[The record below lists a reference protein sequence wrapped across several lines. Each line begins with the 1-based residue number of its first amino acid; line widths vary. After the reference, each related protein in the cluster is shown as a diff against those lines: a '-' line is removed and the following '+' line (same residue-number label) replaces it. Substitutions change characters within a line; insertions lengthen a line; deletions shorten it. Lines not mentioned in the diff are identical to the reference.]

1 MRLLALATA
10 GPIASVGL
18 SLPDGSLDVVA
29 LGAGA
34 ERGRG
39 VTPAVHRLLER
50 HGLAARDLEGVVVEV
65 GPGSFTGV
73 RVGVATA
80 KALALGLGVRIVGIC
95 SLDALAWACGPT
107 EDAVLALRDARA
119 GEAYFA
125 IYRPR
130 FAAAPPPPVGPPRP
144 ESPSS
149 PAAPSGTA
157 APSGAAAPS
166 GTAAPSGAMES
177 ARPAPLALGRLCKP
191 TRGTAATIRTFVEE
205 RGLLRVLACGEDAER
220 LAVTLPLAG
229 LLCGV
234 RTPTVGPAD
243 LLSLA
248 VPRFHAGTTDDP
260 DALAPLYLQP
270 STPERRLAE
279 GRAP

>member
-18 SLPDGSLDVVA
+18 SLPDGTLDVVP

-39 VTPAVHRLLER
+39 VTPAVHALLER
-50 HGLAARDLEGVVVEV
+50 HGLAPTDLGGIVVEV

-80 KALALGLGVRIVGIC
+80 KALALGLGVGIVGIG
-95 SLDALAWACGPT
+95 SLDALALACGPT
-107 EDAVLALRDARA
+107 DDAVLALRDARA

-125 IYRPR
+125 IYRPKIV
-130 FAAAPPPPVGPPRP
+130 ATAP
-144 ESPSS
+144 SP
-149 PAAPSGTA
+149 APSGPA
-157 APSGAAAPS
+157 V
-166 GTAAPSGAMES
+166 
-177 ARPAPLALGRLCKP
+177 PAPPATIALGRLCKP
-191 TRGTAATIRTFVEE
+191 TRGTAATIRAFVEE
-205 RGLLRVLACGEDAER
+205 RGLARVLACGEDAER
-220 LAVTLPLAG
+220 LAVTLPLTG

-234 RTPTVGPAD
+234 RTPTVGPRE
-243 LLSLA
+243 LLALA
-248 VPRFHAGTTDDP
+248 APRFHAGTTDDP

>member
-1 MRLLALATA
+1 MRLIALATA

-18 SLPDGSLDVVA
+18 SLRDGSLDVVA

-50 HGLAARDLEGVVVEV
+50 HGLLPKDLDGVVVEV

-80 KALALGLGVRIVGIC
+80 KALALGLGVRIVGVG
-95 SLDALAWACGPT
+95 SLDALALACGPT
-107 EDAVLALRDARA
+107 DDAVLALRDARA
-119 GEAYFA
+119 G
-125 IYRPR
+125 
-130 FAAAPPPPVGPPRP
+130 AAEPARSAPI
-144 ESPSS
+144 
-149 PAAPSGTA
+149 
-157 APSGAAAPS
+157 
-166 GTAAPSGAMES
+166 
-177 ARPAPLALGRLCKP
+177 ALGRLCKP
-191 TRGTAATIRTFVEE
+191 TRGTAATIRTFVGE
-205 RGLLRVLACGEDAER
+205 RGLAKVLACGEDAER
-220 LAVTLPLAG
+220 LAVTLPLEG

-234 RTPTVGPAD
+234 RTPAVGPAD
-243 LLSLA
+243 LLALA
-248 VPRFHAGTTDDP
+248 TPRFYAGTTDDA

-279 GRAP
+279 GRAS